1 VSLQKNQRVDLVD
14 AQTGPLNRIMLSLG
28 WETGPSRRNI
38 DLDASVIAFD
48 HAGEKQCIV
57 WYQNPVEYYA
67 ALQHG
72 GDNQG
77 SAQGGSFAEVIY
89 VELSRLP
96 EQVGSLVFT
105 ISSFKGH
112 TFTDLNRASCVLS
125 DDQGRELVRYDL
137 TDTQPS
143 TAVLM
148 SIIRRTGPGLWSVR
162 AIGEFHD
169 CRTVRKLVGPSA
181 RHAKMGY

>member
-1 VSLQKNQRVDLVD
+1 MDLAVAGAPLDRV
-14 AQTGPLNRIMLSLG
+14 MLDLG
-28 WETGPSRRNI
+28 WVSRPGMGAI

-48 HAGEKQCIV
+48 SSGEKKCIV
-57 WYQNPVEYYA
+57 WYQHQNEFNG
-67 ALQHG
+67 ALQHT

-77 SAQGGSFAEVIY
+77 TDGGEDAERVL

-96 EQVGSLVFT
+96 AEITSLVFT
-105 ISSFKGH
+105 INSFKGH
-112 TFTDLNRASCVLS
+112 TFTDLTMAFCRLA
-125 DDQGRELVRYDL
+125 DDQGREFVRFDL

-148 SIIRRTGPGLWSVR
+148 AIVRRTGSGTWDVR

-169 CRTVRKLVGPSA
+169 CRTVRKLVGPAA
-181 RHAKMGY
+181 RQAGM